1 MKNRIIFGIF
11 FILACFVIFKAG
23 VFVGYKKCAK
33 EYKESEPQMQA
44 EEVEN
49 MKIQE
54 EDQQVDDMELAD
66 LKKQIEDEIK
76 NKNGSWAVYVEELKN
91 GNKLQVNNH
100 KMVSA
105 SLIKLF
111 IMGEIY
117 NEISSEIIDKKTVDN
132 YLEQMITVSDNHS
145 SNVLVARLGGGEYSD
160 MYSRTFQDGLK
171 KVNHF
176 ADSIG
181 CVDTEQQR
189 DMMDSRPKPIQEQ
202 NYTSVVDCGNFL
214 SKLYHKELISES
226 NDTEMLDLL
235 KKQTRRSKIPAGLP
249 SDVKCANKTG
259 ELNDVENDV
268 AIVFSPSCDYIICV
282 MSNDVP
288 DTSDAR
294 STITSLSSVV
304 YNYFNPKSN

>member
-1 MKNRIIFGIF
+1 M
-11 FILACFVIFKAG
+11 
-23 VFVGYKKCAK
+23 
-33 EYKESEPQMQA
+33 
-44 EEVEN
+44 
-49 MKIQE
+49 
-54 EDQQVDDMELAD
+54 
-66 LKKQIEDEIK
+66 
-76 NKNGSWAVYVEELKN
+76 YVEELKN